1 MRRTPLWL
9 TAALFVLLSLLLAA
23 CTAPAAPAAAP
34 AAPAEVAAPAEA
46 AAPVADAPAAAEPV
60 TLEFWGGW
68 TGPDGDIMRAM
79 IEEYMGENPN
89 VTVNLTVQQ
98 WSPLFDTFIAS
109 ASAGESPDIL
119 AMHPQE
125 LSQFI
130 ELGLIDPLDEIFAG
144 SAVINAEQLPASAIV
159 ANTYKGNLYGA
170 PLDQHMHG
178 LFYNKDLFEA
188 AGLSGPP
195 TTGAELM
202 EMGKLLTI
210 DANGKH
216 PGDDGFD
223 PANIVQYAINMHT
236 NHHAFFQW
244 WSLYRQQGGELI
256 SEDGKSCVMDI
267 DKSVAAWTFLQNQ
280 VYVDYIAPQGQTDYP
295 RDFLDGRT
303 AMLIDGPW
311 RIPALEQAR
320 VDTGF
325 NWGSGSYPLVFDQK
339 QVWGSEHTF
348 TLPTLADPAKRQAAV
363 DLIEWLVSHS
373 QAWATSGQI
382 PVFPSV
388 LESAEFQALEGRA
401 PFANMLTWLV
411 TLPNIPRYNEIFAS
425 NAPTPMMVMAQ
436 NIILEQADP
445 RAESEQACQTITAI
459 LSVP

>member
-9 TAALFVLLSLLLAA
+9 VTALFVLLSLLLAA
-23 CTAPAAPAAAP
+23 CAAPAAPAPAP
-34 AAPAEVAAPAEA
+34 APAEVAAPAEA
-46 AAPVADAPAAAEPV
+46 PAAEAPAAPAPV

-68 TGPDGDIMRAM
+68 TGPDGDIMLAM
-79 IEEYMGENPN
+79 IQEYMAQNPH
-89 VTVNLTVQQ
+89 VTVNLTIQQ

-125 LSQFI
+125 LSQFVA
-130 ELGLIDPLDEIFAG
+130 LDLIDPLEEIFAD
-144 SAVINAEQLPASAIV
+144 SAVINQEQLPASAWT
-159 ANTYKGNLYGA
+159 ANTYQGHLYGA

-195 TTGAELM
+195 TTGDELL
-202 EMGKLLTI
+202 EMGKILTL
-210 DANGKH
+210 DANGNH
-216 PGDDGFD
+216 PGDEGFD

-256 SEDGKSCVMDI
+256 AEDGNSCVMDI
-267 DKSVAAWTFLQNQ
+267 DKSVAAWTFLQDQ
-280 VYVDYIAPQGQTDYP
+280 VYTNYIAPQGQTDYP

-320 VDTGF
+320 TDTGF
-325 NWGSGSYPLVFDQK
+325 NWGSGSYPLVFEQK

-348 TLPTLADPAKRQAAV
+348 TLPTLADPTKREAAV
-363 DLIEWLVSHS
+363 DLIEWLVSNS
-373 QAWATSGQI
+373 QAWAVSGQI
-382 PVFPSV
+382 PVFPAV
-388 LESAEFQALEGRA
+388 LESDEFKALEGREA
-401 PFANMLTWLV
+401 FANMLSWLV

-436 NIILEQADP
+436 NIMLEQADP